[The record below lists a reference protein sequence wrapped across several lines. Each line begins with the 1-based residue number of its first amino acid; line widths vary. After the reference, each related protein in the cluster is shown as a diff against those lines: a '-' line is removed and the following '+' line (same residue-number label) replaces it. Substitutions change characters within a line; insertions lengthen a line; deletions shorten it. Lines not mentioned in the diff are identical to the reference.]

1 MKHLKYLLI
10 FILSLTVSVSFAQ
23 NRNKVKPA
31 HRTTISKAA
40 PTIVKE
46 RTYTLTPIQQLQKA
60 LNGASI
66 STEGL
71 LMPNCTTERN
81 DDGTVPVDETS
92 WGEVENLIEKDVI
105 THYSLEDE
113 VNTPLKKEVYMKSE
127 KYKDMLEALEQERT
141 CLLEH
146 DYYIEADF
154 NAQYDLEKQNFTFKL
169 YNPAKRFLTFQITD
183 SQFSYDE
190 IKRDFNFSTPQ
201 IPEDLAYM
209 IETGPTKALL
219 VVSIADSLSTLDV
232 NQIILIPQKLYL
244 YRADTGE
251 VLYEYV
257 FKGDTTEMQ
266 IRRAESSTQADN
278 DSTIYVVAE
287 EMAQYPGG
295 STALLQ
301 DISAHLLYPVKA
313 IEDRIQGIVL
323 ASFVVEK
330 DGTIGDV
337 KIERSLS
344 PECDAAVVAV
354 IKKLKNFFP
363 AKQGGRP
370 VRSFFKLP
378 IRFRTQ

>member
-1 MKHLKYLLI
+1 MKLLKYLLI

-31 HRTTISKAA
+31 HRTTISKA

-71 LMPNCTTERN
+71 LMPNCATERN
-81 DDGTVPVDETS
+81 DDGTEPVDETS

-154 NAQYDLEKQNFTFKL
+154 NAQYDLEEQNFTFKL

-190 IKRDFNFSTPQ
+190 IKRDFSFSTPQ

-251 VLYEYV
+251 MLYEYV

-266 IRRAESSTQADN
+266 IRRTESSTQADN
-278 DSTIYVVAE
+278 DRTIYAVAE

-330 DGTIGDV
+330 DGTIGDI
-337 KIERSLS
+337 KIERTLS
-344 PECDAAVVAV
+344 PECDAAVVAA

-370 VRSFFKLP
+370 VRSLFKLP
-378 IRFRTQ
+378 IRFRAQ

>member
-1 MKHLKYLLI
+1 MKHLKYLLTLL
-10 FILSLTVSVSFAQ
+10 LSLTMGICFAQ

-31 HRTTISKAA
+31 HRTTISKA

-60 LNGASI
+60 LNGTSI

-71 LMPNCTTERN
+71 LMPNCATERN

-113 VNTPLKKEVYMKSE
+113 VNTPLKKKMYMKSE

-278 DSTIYVVAE
+278 DRTIYAVAE

-330 DGTIGDV
+330 DGTIGDI
-337 KIERSLS
+337 KIERTLS
-344 PECDAAVVAV
+344 PECDAAVVAA

-370 VRSFFKLP
+370 VRSLFKLP
-378 IRFRTQ
+378 IRFRAQ

>member
-31 HRTTISKAA
+31 HRTTISKA

-71 LMPNCTTERN
+71 LMPNCATERN
-81 DDGTVPVDETS
+81 DDETVPVDETS

-113 VNTPLKKEVYMKSE
+113 VNTPLKKKVYMKSE
-127 KYKDMLEALEQERT
+127 EYKDMLEALERERT

-201 IPEDLAYM
+201 IPEDLAYI
-209 IETGPTKALL
+209 IEAGPTKSLL

-266 IRRAESSTQADN
+266 IRRTESSTQADN
-278 DSTIYVVAE
+278 DRTIYAVAE

-344 PECDAAVVAV
+344 PECDAAVVAA

-370 VRSFFKLP
+370 VRSLFKLP
-378 IRFRTQ
+378 IRFRAQ